1 MLHPTLF
8 RAAAMV
14 LALAAGTASAQ
25 TDDDAQ
31 QLAAKG
37 AELLKNGQP
46 EEAYKALNDAATDA
60 WLQSPLGFRHTLLVA
75 APAPGYG
82 AYSPRESNVFD
93 GKTPLRFYAE
103 PTGFGWARD
112 GELYRIDL
120 SIDFSLRSADGK
132 PLGDQEDFQNF
143 KIESRERVREMF
155 FNLTLTL
162 NGAPDGQYIV
172 TFTVHDH
179 ATGKDGAFDV
189 PFEIKHG

>member
-1 MLHPTLF
+1 MRHPSLL
-8 RAAAMV
+8 RAAAIA
-14 LALAAGTASAQ
+14 LALATGTVAAQ
-25 TDDDAQ
+25 ADDAQ

-37 AELLKNGQP
+37 AELLKAGQP
-46 EEAYKALNDAATDA
+46 EEAYKALNDAAIEA
-60 WLQSPLGFRHTLLVA
+60 WLQSPLGFRRTLLVS
-75 APAPGYG
+75 APAQSFGT
-82 AYSPRESNVFD
+82 YSPRETNVFD
-93 GKTPLRFYAE
+93 GNTPLRFYAE
-103 PTGFGWARD
+103 PTGFGWATD

-132 PLGDQEDFQNF
+132 PLGEQKDFQDF

-162 NGAPDGQYIV
+162 NGAPDGQYVV

-179 ATGKDGAFDV
+179 ATGKDGSFDM

>member
-1 MLHPTLF
+1 MQHPPLF
-8 RAAAMV
+8 RAAAIA

-25 TDDDAQ
+25 ADDAQ

-37 AELLKNGQP
+37 AELLKAGQP
-46 EEAYKALNDAATDA
+46 EAAFKALNDAATEA
-60 WLQSPLGFRHTLLVA
+60 WLQSPLSFRHTLLVS
-75 APAPGYG
+75 APAQSYG

-93 GKTPLRFYAE
+93 GDTPLRFYAE
-103 PTGFGWARD
+103 PTGFGWVSD

-132 PLGDQEDFQNF
+132 PLGEQKDFQNF

-155 FNLTLTL
+155 FNLSLTL

-172 TFTVHDH
+172 TFTMHDH

>member
-1 MLHPTLF
+1 MRHPILF
-8 RAAAMV
+8 RTAAMA
-14 LALAAGTASAQ
+14 LTLAAGTASAQ
-25 TDDDAQ
+25 TDEAQ
-31 QLAAKG
+31 QLATKG
-37 AELLKNGQP
+37 IELLKAGQP
-46 EEAYKALNDAATDA
+46 EEAFKALNDAATDA
-60 WLQSPLGFRHTLLVA
+60 WLQAPLSFRHTVLVS
-75 APAPGYG
+75 APAQSYG
-82 AYSPRESNVFD
+82 AYSPRETDVFD
-93 GKTPLRFYAE
+93 GSTPLRFYAE
-103 PTGFGWARD
+103 PTGFGWASD

-132 PLGDQEDFQNF
+132 PLGDQKDFQNF

-189 PFEIKHG
+189 PFEIRHS

>member
-1 MLHPTLF
+1 MHHPILF
-8 RAAAMV
+8 HAAA
-14 LALAAGTASAQ
+14 LTLTLAAGAASAQ
-25 TDDDAQ
+25 TDDAQ

-37 AELLKNGQP
+37 IELLKAGQP

-60 WLQSPLGFRHTLLVA
+60 WLQAPLGFRRTLLVA
-75 APAPGYG
+75 APAQSYG
-82 AYSPRESNVFD
+82 AFSPRESAVFD
-93 GKTPLRFYAE
+93 GNTPLRFYAE
-103 PTGFGWARD
+103 PTGFGWVTD

-132 PLGDQEDFQNF
+132 PLGEQKDFQNF

-162 NGAPDGQYIV
+162 NGAPDGRYIV

-179 ATGKDGAFDV
+179 ATGKDGSFDV
-189 PFEIKHG
+189 PFEIKHS

>member
-1 MLHPTLF
+1 MHHPTLF
-8 RAAAMV
+8 RAAAMA
-14 LALAAGTASAQ
+14 LTLAAGAASAQ
-25 TDDDAQ
+25 TDDAQ

-37 AELLKNGQP
+37 IELLKAGQP

-60 WLQSPLGFRHTLLVA
+60 WLQAPLGFRRTLLVA
-75 APAPGYG
+75 APAQSYG
-82 AYSPRESNVFD
+82 GFSPRESAVFD
-93 GKTPLRFYAE
+93 GNTPLRFYAE
-103 PTGFGWARD
+103 PTGFGWVTD

-132 PLGDQEDFQNF
+132 PLGEQKDFQNF

-162 NGAPDGQYIV
+162 NGAPDGRYIV

-179 ATGKDGAFDV
+179 ATGKDGSFDI